1 MEFNIEPAACEYIKA
16 KSFDAIITIE
26 VVERPGGG

>member
-16 KSFDAIITIE
+16 KSHDALTVE
-26 VVERPGGG
+26 LVERPGGG